1 MNNRILDLSEI
12 PARLSVD
19 NGLLCVDLPER
30 GRRTFPFSTL
40 AAVVCSHP
48 QITFTLGVLAEFA
61 ASRTILVVS
70 DRKRMPA
77 AMLLPLVSHHAQTEK
92 FRLQAEASL
101 PLRKRLWK
109 EIVQAKIRAQA
120 ARIRAL
126 HGTDPALERLAR
138 TVTVSNAASIE
149 SQASRIYWGRLF
161 SDGTYRRSDEEDP
174 RNGLLNYGYAVV
186 RAACARALCGAGLH
200 PGLPLHHHNR
210 YDPFPLAN
218 DLMEPLRPIVDAW
231 VVRWQRSPQD
241 GLTREAKQ
249 ALLAWLTGR
258 FSDGAESRTLFDWA
272 HLIAERLARCL
283 EGSLRRLD
291 YPLLEPADDET
302 TERGDPE
309 DPQ

>member
-1 MNNRILDLSEI
+1 MNNRVLDISET

-19 NGLLCVDLPER
+19 NGLLCVDVPNA

-40 AAVVCSHP
+40 AAIVCCHP
-48 QITFTLGVLAEFA
+48 QITFTLGVLAELA
-61 ASRTILVVS
+61 ASRTMLVVS

-77 AMLLPLVSHHAQTEK
+77 AMLLPLASHHAQTAK

-109 EIVQAKIRAQA
+109 EIVQSKIRAQA
-120 ARIRAL
+120 GLIRAL
-126 HGTDPALERLAR
+126 HGVDPALERLVRAI
-138 TVTVSNAASIE
+138 TVSNAAAVE
-149 SQASRIYWGRLF
+149 AQASRIYWGRLF
-161 SDGTYRRSDEEDP
+161 GDGTYRRSDEEDP
-174 RNGLLNYGYAVV
+174 RNALLDYGYAVV

-200 PGLPLHHHNR
+200 PGLPLHHHNT

-231 VVRWQRSPQD
+231 VVRRVRISQE
-241 GLTREAKQ
+241 GLTRESKQ

-272 HLIAERLARCL
+272 HIVAERLARCL

-291 YPLLEPADDET
+291 FPLLEPADDET
-302 TERGDPE
+302 TERGDPQ